1 VGIVPHC
8 AEPVAHFDVFTS
20 EQRYP
25 LDGETLPLLGTR
37 SGGRRM
43 FGLSSQLGSA
53 VIVVLH
59 VRSDRRV
66 AQQGCGAQR

>member
-1 VGIVPHC
+1 
-8 AEPVAHFDVFTS
+8 
-20 EQRYP
+20 
-25 LDGETLPLLGTR
+25 
-37 SGGRRM
+37 M

-66 AQQGCGAQR
+66 AQQGCGAQRWSTETDCSSTTAANPRQGLS